1 MNGSRLGRLRRA
13 ALLALVVVNPL
24 TGVPMV
30 ASAEG
35 ADGSVGGSVTVAA
48 LVVTGV
54 TTPPTPPAAGDLI
67 TVRVQVRNDLTRPVT
82 TLAVGLTGAVSTG
95 TTIPVLGAGQ
105 TADVALPVWFCTPGA
120 LTISATAGG
129 LDGATAV
136 NAAASQTT
144 VSVAPGPGCP
154 GDPSA
159 DRLPIRVSAAADRS
173 NPIPLDGQLVRG
185 VIHVFVDPANP
196 ALAGNRIR
204 RIEFRLDGRALISD
218 GTAPYDLAR
227 NRGRLARGL
236 DTTLLTN
243 GTHTVTAVVRLRNGT
258 TQRFTATFVVDNG
271 QLAKTIRYSTSPDR
285 STSQPLDGAVLGGRQ
300 VYIFVSPTTPVAD
313 STVWFFR
320 NNRLNRV
327 ESRIPYDFA
336 GTARN
341 GDARPFTLTGT
352 RRGTQT
358 VTVEFRL
365 PGGVTITQRASF
377 TRP

>member
-13 ALLALVVVNPL
+13 ACLALAVVGPL

-30 ASAEG
+30 AAAEG

-54 TTPPTPPAAGDLI
+54 TTPSASPVAGDLV

-82 TLAVGLTGAVSTG
+82 TLAVSLSGAVSPG
-95 TTIPVLGAGQ
+95 ATIAALGAGQ
-105 TADVALPVWFCTPGA
+105 TAEVALPVWFCTPGA
-120 LTISATAGG
+120 ITMSATAGG

-136 NAAASQTT
+136 SAAASQAT
-144 VSVAPGPGCP
+144 VSVAPGPGCSS
-154 GDPSA
+154 DPSA
-159 DRLPIRVSAAADRS
+159 DRFPIRVSAAADRS
-173 NPIPLDGQLVRG
+173 NPIPLDGQLVGG

-196 ALAGNRIR
+196 ALAGSRIR
-204 RIEFRLDGRALISD
+204 RIEFRLDDRILTTDRS
-218 GTAPYDLAR
+218 APYDLAR

-258 TQRFTATFVVDNG
+258 TQRFTATFIVDNG
-271 QLAKTIRYSTSPDR
+271 QLAKSIRYSTSPDR
-285 STSQPLDGAVLGGRQ
+285 SNSRPLDGAVLGGRQ

-313 STVWFFR
+313 ASVWFFR
-320 NNRLNRV
+320 NNRLNRI
-327 ESRIPYDFA
+327 ESRAPYDFA

-341 GDARPFTLTGT
+341 GDARPFILTGT

-358 VTVEFRL
+358 VTVQFRL
-365 PGGVTITQRASF
+365 PGGVTITQRASY